1 MIQKKE
7 ALVKTESQR
16 KGKRCDHAPMLH
28 RYRRESGLSLFDI
41 TDLKK
46 YFRPTFASLT
56 REIKIKLEPL
66 IIPNTGNDL

>member
-7 ALVKTESQR
+7 ALVKIESQR
-16 KGKRCDHAPMLH
+16 KGKRCGHAPMLR

-46 YFRPTFASLT
+46 TSDPLSLVLPE
-56 REIKIKLEPL
+56 R
-66 IIPNTGNDL
+66 

>member
-16 KGKRCDHAPMLH
+16 KGKMCDHAPMLH
-28 RYRRESGLSLFDI
+28 HYRRESGLSLFDI

-46 YFRPTFASLT
+46 TSDPLSLVLPE
-56 REIKIKLEPL
+56 R
-66 IIPNTGNDL
+66 

>member
-7 ALVKTESQR
+7 ALVKIESQR
-16 KGKRCDHAPMLH
+16 KGKRCDHAPMLR

-46 YFRPTFASLT
+46 TSDPLSLVLPE
-56 REIKIKLEPL
+56 R
-66 IIPNTGNDL
+66 

>member
-7 ALVKTESQR
+7 VLVKTESQR

-46 YFRPTFASLT
+46 TPDPLSLVLPE
-56 REIKIKLEPL
+56 R
-66 IIPNTGNDL
+66 

>member
-16 KGKRCDHAPMLH
+16 KGKGCDHAPMLR

-46 YFRPTFASLT
+46 TSDPLSLVLPE
-56 REIKIKLEPL
+56 R
-66 IIPNTGNDL
+66 

>member
-46 YFRPTFASLT
+46 TSDPLSLVLPE
-56 REIKIKLEPL
+56 R
-66 IIPNTGNDL
+66 

>member
-7 ALVKTESQR
+7 VLVKTESQR
-16 KGKRCDHAPMLH
+16 KGKRCDHAPMLR

-46 YFRPTFASLT
+46 KLQTHFR
-56 REIKIKLEPL
+56 
-66 IIPNTGNDL
+66 

>member
-7 ALVKTESQR
+7 ALVKIESQR
-16 KGKRCDHAPMLH
+16 KEKRCGHAPVLR

-46 YFRPTFASLT
+46 TSDPLSLVLPE
-56 REIKIKLEPL
+56 R
-66 IIPNTGNDL
+66 